1 MVQGDPFKTLFVA
14 RISYE
19 ATERKLRR
27 EFEEFGPIKSI
38 RLVHERN
45 SGKPYVCSSLHFAA
59 MIYVLTDVI
68 GLAWLHHVKAK
79 QHCLDAMGCSV
90 RDVCLELINMT
101 F

>member
-1 MVQGDPFKTLFVA
+1 MAQGDPFKTLFVA

-45 SGKPYVCSSLHFAA
+45 SGQPFVCSSLQLAA
-59 MIYVLTDVI
+59 MIYILADVMGLT
-68 GLAWLHHVKAK
+68 WLHHVNAK
-79 QHCLDAMGCSV
+79 QHCLDATRSSV
-90 RDVCLELINMT
+90 GDVCLGIMNMT
-101 F
+101 L

>member
-1 MVQGDPFKTLFVA
+1 MQGDPFKTLFVA

-45 SGKPYVCSSLHFAA
+45 SGEALKKF
-59 MIYVLTDVI
+59 
-68 GLAWLHHVKAK
+68 
-79 QHCLDAMGCSV
+79 
-90 RDVCLELINMT
+90 
-101 F
+101 